1 MSITAKFKC
10 KDYHSFDEI
19 APTLKTGDIFLAH
32 GDSPISHLIEDLT
45 WSEWSHSGMVVLA
58 SDIGLTNLP
67 TNILLWESTR
77 STELPDIVTGNY
89 KNNQKYPGGTFL
101 VNLRDRINLDVKSNE
116 IPIAIRHLNVNRTQ
130 GILSALKKVT
140 DDIRN
145 AYFPGD
151 VEFIEDFWNGRKH
164 NKPPKSYDHL
174 FCSECVAYTYMKMG
188 ILSTEKVPTYYE
200 PKSFSTENK
209 DGLPLLQGSTL
220 EPEICINRL

>member
-116 IPIAIRHLNVNRTQ
+116 IPIAIRHLLPSCLMKVQ
-130 GILSALKKVT
+130 IFCALIKKISYPLKLI
-140 DDIRN
+140 IRISK
-145 AYFPGD
+145 F
-151 VEFIEDFWNGRKH
+151 EFK
-164 NKPPKSYDHL
+164 
-174 FCSECVAYTYMKMG
+174 
-188 ILSTEKVPTYYE
+188 TEKP
-200 PKSFSTENK
+200 
-209 DGLPLLQGSTL
+209 
-220 EPEICINRL
+220 